1 MKENNRLLIT
11 VIDKDSVKL
20 DYWKDIWGYRELLL
34 ILSWRDFK
42 VRYKQTFFGVAWAL
56 LRPILVLLTF
66 TIVFGRI
73 AKLPSE
79 GEMPYILLVLAGLL
93 PWQFFSSAVSACS
106 ESLIGNESLVSKVY
120 LPRIIIPLSTI
131 FTILVDFGLSLLLL
145 FVLVVYL
152 GYPVS
157 LRLCIIP
164 VFLLLVFILSFGI
177 GLFFAALNVQY
188 RDVRY
193 ALPFV
198 LQAGLFLSPIG
209 YSSSVI
215 PDPWDQLYL
224 LNPMVGIIDG
234 FRWCLSENDFPS
246 ISIGFS
252 LITSFILLVLGLRYF
267 RNMEN
272 QFADLI

>member
-1 MKENNRLLIT
+1 MKENARLI

-20 DYWKDIWGYRELLL
+20 DYWKDIWGYRDLLL

-42 VRYKQTFFGVAWAL
+42 VRYKQTFFGIAWAL

-66 TIVFGRI
+66 TIVFGHI

-106 ESLIGNESLVSKVY
+106 ESLIRNESLVSKVY
-120 LPRIIIPLSTI
+120 LPRLIIPLSTL

-145 FVLVVYL
+145 FILV
-152 GYPVS
+152 GYHGYSVS
-157 LRLCIIP
+157 LRLCLLP
-164 VFLLLVFILSFGI
+164 FFLLLVFVLSFGL
-177 GLFFAALNVQY
+177 GVFFAALNVQY
-188 RDVRY
+188 RDIRY

-198 LQAGLFLSPIG
+198 LQAGVFLSPIG
-209 YSSSVI
+209 FSSSVI

-246 ISIGFS
+246 TAIGLSI
-252 LITSFILLVLGLRYF
+252 LTSFILLVLGLRYF

-272 QFADLI
+272 RFADLI

>member
-1 MKENNRLLIT
+1 MKENNKLLVT

-20 DYWKDIWGYRELLL
+20 DYWKNVWGYRELLL

-145 FVLVVYL
+145 LVLVVYL
-152 GYPVS
+152 GYSVS
-157 LRLCIIP
+157 LRLYIIP
-164 VFLLLVFILSFGI
+164 FFLLLVFIFSFGI

-215 PDPWDQLYL
+215 PDSWDQLYL

-252 LITSFILLVLGLRYF
+252 LITSFILLVLGLRHF

-272 QFADLI
+272 RFADLI